1 MSFRLVPINSVTLD
15 DSERRNSPKRNV
27 ISPNSVAFGTD
38 YITFYLEEEIVAAKN
53 VLKGFAE
60 SLAAST
66 SRYGSR
72 RPGDNKRKLDFEDI
86 VNLWAQLDAAK
97 VTFPLYAAVNLTR
110 IPTVKPTE
118 ADICMLAAN
127 MSTLKQE
134 VQELS
139 SLKSS
144 VVALNELIQGQL
156 SQQPELTNEPVSVEQ
171 GQTDDYSGPHATT
184 QSTSSFAR
192 VAATAAADDG
202 YTLVSRHKPR
212 NSTSKTANKS
222 SSMKIIKG
230 SSSNHGVSGVPRR
243 LVAFVSRLHTDTTE
257 NDLQL
262 MLENAGVTDVKCF
275 RIKPKDGKTY
285 KTAAFRVSCDP
296 QSAAV
301 FYDETTWPCGCEL
314 RDWVFYQR

>member
-1 MSFRLVPINSVTLD
+1 MAAVGVSDVVINELLFFVKNNVSSVPKANIV
-15 DSERRNSPKRNV
+15 NV
-27 ISPNSVAFGTD
+27 GS
-38 YITFYLEEEIVAAKN
+38 TFYIEEEIVAAKN
-53 VLKGFAE
+53 VLYGFAE
-60 SLAAST
+60 STAATT
-66 SRYGSR
+66 SRCVSR

-86 VNLWAQLDAAK
+86 MNLWAQLDASK

-110 IPTVKPTE
+110 IPTVKPSE
-118 ADICMLAAN
+118 ADICTLAMN
-127 MSTLKQE
+127 M
-134 VQELS
+134 S

-144 VVALNELIQGQL
+144 VAALNELIQGQL
-156 SQQPELTNEPVSVEQ
+156 ELTNNPVSVESVSAEQ
-171 GQTDDYSGPHATT
+171 GRTTDDYNGPQATT
-184 QSTSSFAR
+184 QSTSSFAQA
-192 VAATAAADDG
+192 AATAAANDG
-202 YTLVSRHKPR
+202 YTLVSRQKPR

-222 SSMKIIKG
+222 YPSTTIIRG

-262 MLENAGVTDVKCF
+262 MLENAGVKDVKCF

-285 KTAAFRVSCDP
+285 RTAAFRVSCDP
-296 QSAAV
+296 QSAAL